1 MISIIAAYIDHYYHN
16 HKDFEKWGKI
26 TIFAKAFSPVRNIR
40 RFFTN
45 KQLKNDINLEII
57 DSLRILILILTICV
71 HIFLNGCLV
80 TPTTIC
86 ESIKTFK
93 LFELR

>member
-1 MISIIAAYIDHYYHN
+1 MFIIAAYIDHYYHN

-57 DSLRILILILTICV
+57 DSLRILILILTIFV
-71 HIFLNGCLV
+71 HIFLNGCL
-80 TPTTIC
+80 TIATTLC
-86 ESIKTFK
+86 ESIKNF
-93 LFELR
+93 